1 VTGPLT
7 AADFAAFCQQAHG
20 YRPFPWQ
27 QSLAGLVIEG
37 GRWPD
42 VVDVPTGL
50 GKTSLIDV
58 AVFAAA
64 ARPAAARR
72 RVFFVVD
79 RRLVVD
85 EAYEHARRLQRALHT
100 GAAGVCGQVARA
112 LRQDGDDPDAPALE
126 VTRMRGGLTWSWRWL
141 ERPDR
146 HAVVAG
152 TVDQVGS
159 RLLFRGYGVGE
170 RLRPI
175 DAALTGRDSLIIV
188 DEAHL
193 AGPFTQTLRDAIG
206 ASAGGPG
213 QPPVVV
219 TMSATA
225 AHRPGVLVHRAGPA
239 DERNPDSG
247 RRMRAARR
255 LHLITVPASGK
266 NAASAVPRALAGWA
280 RALVGDPDS
289 GRVALVV
296 CNTVAR
302 ARAVFGELAGCQ
314 AETVL
319 LTGRIRGADRE
330 YLLRRGWYQRARAGR
345 RRAPGQPPGED
356 HHCGAAAA
364 QEGYAPGY
372 WNAKPVRQA
381 RT

>member
-1 VTGPLT
+1 
-7 AADFAAFCQQAHG
+7 
-20 YRPFPWQ
+20 
-27 QSLAGLVIEG
+27 VIEG

-85 EAYEHARRLQRALHT
+85 EAYEHARRLQRALRT
-100 GAAGVCGQVARA
+100 GATGVCGQVARA

-159 RLLFRGYGVGE
+159 RLLFRGYGGGE

-193 AGPFTQTLRDAIG
+193 AGPFTQTLRDAAG
-206 ASAGGPG
+206 ASVRGPG

-219 TMSATA
+219 TMPGHGGAPA
-225 AHRPGVLVHRAGPA
+225 RRPRAPGRARRRAEPGLRPA
-239 DERNPDSG
+239 DASRPPPAPDHRCG
-247 RRMRAARR
+247 QREKRR
-255 LHLITVPASGK
+255 
-266 NAASAVPRALAGWA
+266 
-280 RALVGDPDS
+280 
-289 GRVALVV
+289 
-296 CNTVAR
+296 
-302 ARAVFGELAGCQ
+302 Q
-314 AETVL
+314 
-319 LTGRIRGADRE
+319 
-330 YLLRRGWYQRARAGR
+330 
-345 RRAPGQPPGED
+345 RRAPGAGRL
-356 HHCGAAAA
+356 GTRL
-364 QEGYAPGY
+364 G
-372 WNAKPVRQA
+372 R
-381 RT
+381 